1 MPSPV
6 LFPGS
11 SVVFGSCEG
20 PSGPPPWRGLHPSRR
35 GFSADRT
42 SRRSERPRAERV
54 TFPPRTGVIPPGCA
68 RGRSGGRCTVVSA
81 SARSP
86 RGDVRD
92 PPQRHGSAV
101 SAARCGGRRPPPGGG
116 PGRAVVRRTGGGH
129 LRLDRHRLEVLRPAH
144 RGGGPARG
152 GSPPRSSSRRPAGRS
167 AASTG
172 SGAGSAGRHNGGG
185 ACAPPPCSRDQP
197 MVVVVRIGLGLGKQP
212 DGTSMSPMIEDTT
225 AVKVS
230 PGSS

>member
-92 PPQRHGSAV
+92 PPPAPRLRGQRCALRRTKT
-101 SAARCGGRRPPPGGG
+101 ATGRRSGSSGGSPDRRRSPATGPPPPGSPPACTPGRRAG
-116 PGRAVVRRTGGGH
+116 PGRQSTEELIEKAGRKIRSVNRVRSGFSRTAQRRRG
-129 LRLDRHRLEVLRPAH
+129 VRPA
-144 RGGGPARG
+144 AVLE
-152 GSPPRSSSRRPAGRS
+152 
-167 AASTG
+167 
-172 SGAGSAGRHNGGG
+172 GSADGRGRQDRVGVG
-185 ACAPPPCSRDQP
+185 EAA
-197 MVVVVRIGLGLGKQP
+197 
-212 DGTSMSPMIEDTT
+212 
-225 AVKVS
+225 
-230 PGSS
+230 